1 MSKIN
6 REEFRRELAEA
17 LGIDPVPPD
26 KKLSPSG
33 KLDLSHLKPGQVEA
47 SVSLVNFRS
56 KVPKEPKEPKEP
68 KDQ

>member
-26 KKLSPSG
+26 RKMPPPG

-47 SVSLVNFRS
+47 SVSLVNFQ
-56 KVPKEPKEPKEP
+56 PKGPKKP
-68 KDQ
+68 